1 MIEISQN
8 PGVPVPLGGSSS
20 SFLSDPTALF
30 SGTAARFAPWAAF
43 RAFRVCPTLPGAP
56 WSLRRRSGFAS
67 DKGSQSPG

>member
-20 SFLSDPTALF
+20 AFLSDPTALF
-30 SGTAARFAPWAAF
+30 SGTAARFAPGRRF
-43 RAFRVCPTLPGAP
+43 GGHPTLPGAP